1 MDMKKLICL
10 TLLSLATQIAYAQFT
25 VAPFGSAGA
34 GAPPVGESRVSKCGA
49 QGCLEVKVQPYC
61 FGTNL
66 RAYNIN
72 NQLSPNEN
80 ITMNIEFADPSNASK
95 KDIFKVVFPAG
106 VTFPADGIKT
116 DCSVTDPNASGS
128 VRNIK
133 CLVPN
138 AGGMINYKITNWKV
152 SKNPSCYANGGSH
165 GQEYCDY
172 AAVQTDAVIQSSS
185 SADSNIK
192 CLYKFNGQYKML
204 KDSVKCVFPSQS
216 PDYSSIVKVYDSSN
230 NDISSS
236 VSMKSFVNNINFVF
250 SQALESRSKPQ
261 VVKHGEPVTADAPTH
276 KITYT
281 QGTRTI
287 TSVVESEKFDEANA
301 NNSFTSIVKFP
312 GQEGFCGGFY
322 SPLMLF
328 FDDQLP
334 QFNGVSL
341 FPLYGSK
348 EGARVNWPEKNAPG
362 YFLVKL
368 DKASDEIT
376 SHSQLFGKD
385 EKFENGFEAL
395 AIHDSNKDDK
405 IDSNDPIF
413 KSLFLWRDLNGN
425 GHSEEGEVVSLKS
438 KGVQSIDLKY
448 TTRDVT
454 KFDSRARAR
463 EKSKFL
469 FKNKKGKVVKS
480 NIFDV
485 WLSPID

>member
-1 MDMKKLICL
+1 MKKLICL
-10 TLLSLATQIAYAQFT
+10 SFIALATQVALAQFT

-66 RAYNIN
+66 RAYNTD
-72 NQLSPNEN
+72 NQLRPNEN
-80 ITMNIEFADPSNASK
+80 VTMNIEFADAADSSK

-106 VTFPADGIKT
+106 VTFPSDGIKT
-116 DCSVTDPNASGS
+116 ECSVIDPNASGAI
-128 VRNIK
+128 RNIK
-133 CLVPN
+133 CLVPS
-138 AGGMINYKITNWKV
+138 AGGEINYKITNWKV
-152 SKNPSCYANGGSH
+152 AKNPSCFANGGSH

-185 SADSNIK
+185 AADSNIK
-192 CLYKFNGQYKML
+192 CLYKFSPQYKIIPN
-204 KDSVKCVFPSQS
+204 SVKCVFPSQS
-216 PDYSSIVKVYDSSN
+216 PDYSSIVKVYDSAN

-250 SQALESRSKPQ
+250 SQSMASRSKPQ
-261 VVKHGEPVTADAPTH
+261 MVKHGEPVTAPAPSH
-276 KITYT
+276 KISYM
-281 QGTRTI
+281 QGTRNI
-287 TSVVESEKFDEANA
+287 TSVIESEKFDEANA

-328 FDDQLP
+328 FDDKLP

-348 EGARVNWPEKNAPG
+348 EGSRVNWPEKDAPG
-362 YFLVKL
+362 YFLAKL
-368 DKASDEIT
+368 EKVSDEIS
-376 SHSQLFGKD
+376 SHTQLFGKD
-385 EKFENGFEAL
+385 AKFQNGFEAL
-395 AIHDSNKDDK
+395 AAHDSNKDGV
-405 IDSNDPIF
+405 IDSRDPIF
-413 KSLFLWRDLNGN
+413 KSLFLWRDTNSN
-425 GHSEEGEVVSLKS
+425 GHSEEGEIVSLKS

-448 TTRDVT
+448 STRDVT

-469 FKNKKGKVVKS
+469 FKNKKGKIVKS